1 MSVEIKEFCLL
12 LRDLSL
18 TNAQKALAILWYM
31 DTKELDAQ
39 VRSSELARV
48 IVEAGIGN
56 PNPSALA
63 TSIKQTRLAIE
74 DNGGFRLKHA
84 SRQTIRDWL
93 PKDFAGVAPQIDHN
107 QGFLVSAVW
116 ENTRPYIEA
125 VCRQM
130 NGCYVA
136 TYFDGASVMMRRLIE
151 TLIIEAYEH
160 LKREGEIKDL
170 QHNYYMLNGLV
181 ERASGENT
189 HPGLHLSRD
198 GKAALKSI
206 KGLGDKSAHNRRYVA
221 VKADLENVRSG
232 LRLVSQELIQI
243 ANLKKL

>member
-1 MSVEIKEFCLL
+1 MSVEIKDFCLL

-18 TNAQKALAILWYM
+18 TNAQKALAILWFM
-31 DTKELDAQ
+31 DTKEPDIQ
-39 VRSSELARV
+39 VGPSKLARF

-63 TSIKQTRLAIE
+63 SSIKATRLAIE
-74 DNGGFRLKHA
+74 GNAGFRLKHA
-84 SRQTIRDWL
+84 SRQSIRGWL
-93 PKDFAGVAPQIDHN
+93 PKDFAGVAPKIDHD
-107 QGFLVSAVW
+107 QGFLIGAVW

-130 NGCYVA
+130 NGCYLA

-170 QHNYYMLNGLV
+170 QHNYFMLNELV
-181 ERASGENT
+181 ERASGEKT
-189 HPGLHLSRD
+189 HAGLHLSRD
-198 GKAALKSI
+198 GRAALRSI
-206 KGLGDKSAHNRRYVA
+206 KSLGDKSAHNRRYVA
-221 VKADLENVRSG
+221 QKADLDNVRQG

-243 ANLKKL
+243 ANLKKA